1 VGVTDGE
8 WWSLDPTVKWL
19 NYHHLL
25 YFWMTVKEGG
35 VTAAARKLRL
45 AQPTVSGQLR
55 ELESQLGAALFER
68 DGRTLRITPIGRRI
82 FEHADEIF
90 ALGDQI
96 MSIAAG
102 GKDEHDVRLVVGCA
116 DVMPKL
122 VAYRLIEPA
131 LQGPEPPLLVV
142 RQGPV
147 DRMLAELAV
156 GAVDVVLAD
165 APMSP
170 AVRVRGFNHLLGES
184 DVGVF
189 AVEALARR
197 LEKGFPRSL
206 DGAPLLVPG
215 QHTVLRRSIDAWLDA
230 NGVAPRIVGEFDD
243 SALLKAFAHGGMG
256 AFFAPMVIREAVAS
270 AYGARLV
277 ATCTGLHDRYYAISL
292 ERRITHPSVAAI
304 SAGARAALV
313 ARP

>member
-1 VGVTDGE
+1 M
-8 WWSLDPTVKWL
+8 KWL

-35 VTAAARKLRL
+35 VSAAARKLRL

-90 ALGDQI
+90 ALGEQI
-96 MSIAAG
+96 MSVAAG
-102 GKDEHDVRLVVGCA
+102 GKGEHELRLVVGCA

-122 VAYRLIEPA
+122 VACRLVEPA

-147 DRMLAELAV
+147 DRLLAELAV

-170 AVRVRGFNHLLGES
+170 AVRVRGYNHLLGES
-184 DVGVF
+184 GIGVF
-189 AVEALARR
+189 AVEPLAQKLQDR
-197 LEKGFPRSL
+197 FPRSL
-206 DGAPLLVPG
+206 DGAPLLVPA
-215 QHTVLRRSIDAWLDA
+215 QHTVLRRSIEAWLEA
-230 NGVAPRIVGEFDD
+230 NEVAPRIVGEFDD

-256 AFFAPMVIREAVAS
+256 AFFAPLVIREGLAS
-270 AYGARLV
+270 SYGARLV
-277 ATCTGLHDRYYAISL
+277 GTCASLHDRYYAISL
-292 ERRITHPSVAAI
+292 ERRITHPAVAAI
-304 SAGARAALV
+304 SAAARAAMA
-313 ARP
+313 ARS